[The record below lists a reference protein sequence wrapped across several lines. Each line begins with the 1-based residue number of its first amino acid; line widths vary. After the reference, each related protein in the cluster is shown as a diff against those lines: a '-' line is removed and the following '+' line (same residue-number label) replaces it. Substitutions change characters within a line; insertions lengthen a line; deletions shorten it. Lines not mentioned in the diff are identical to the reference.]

1 MRIERA
7 DWDGADATGFAGR
20 LRALAPALGEVTA
33 EVERIVDRVRS
44 GGDAGLRE
52 VAEGLGEAVPELFR
66 VDPEAVAAAP
76 GLLEPEVRE
85 AMRVAERN
93 IEAVARAELEART
106 RPATA
111 ELPEGHRV
119 EVREEPV
126 ATAGVYAPGGRAA
139 YPSSVLMCC
148 VPARVAGVARTCVA
162 SPPGAAGR
170 PNAAVLAACAISG
183 VHEVYAVGGA
193 QAIAALAFGTET
205 IDPVDLIAGPGNR
218 YVTEAKRLVWGQ
230 VGIDGIAGPSE
241 LMVVADGTANPDWI
255 ALDLCAQGEH
265 GDDSPLIVASP
276 DIALLDRLEE
286 LVAELAAERP
296 SVAEA
301 PLALVATRGLEAA
314 LTLADAVA
322 PEHLELAFEG
332 ADETAARARVA
343 GCVFVGAGGAAAF
356 GDYAAGSNHV
366 LPTGGAARFGGPLGP
381 GTFRR
386 RTSVVTLPGAAA
398 SALAP
403 RRRAGARRGLSRA
416 RRVGRGS
423 RPATDPRRC
432 TVCR

>member
-1 MRIERA
+1 MRIERTN
-7 DWDGADATGFAGR
+7 WDGADAPGLAGR
-20 LRALAPALGEVTA
+20 LRALVPALGEVTA
-33 EVERIVDRVRS
+33 DVERIVEVVRS
-44 GGDAGLRE
+44 RGDAGLRE
-52 VAEGLGEAVPELFR
+52 VVERLGEAVPESFR

-85 AMRVAERN
+85 AMRVAGRN
-93 IEAVARAELEART
+93 IEAVARAELEARV

-126 ATAGVYAPGGRAA
+126 AAAGVYAPGGRAA

-148 VPARVAGVARTCVA
+148 VPARVAGVARICVA

-170 PNAAVLAACAISG
+170 PNAAVLAACALAG
-183 VHEVYAVGGA
+183 VNEVYAIGGA

-205 IDPVDLIAGPGNR
+205 IQPVDLVAGPGNR
-218 YVTEAKRLVWGQ
+218 YVTEAKRLVWGK

-241 LMVVADGTANPDWI
+241 LMVVADGTASPEWI
-255 ALDLCAQGEH
+255 ALDVCAQGEH
-265 GDDSPLIVASP
+265 GEDSPLIVASP
-276 DIALLDRLEE
+276 DLALLDRVAE
-286 LVAELAAERP
+286 LVSELAAERP
-296 SVAEA
+296 SVADG

-322 PEHLELAFEG
+322 PEHLELVFEG
-332 ADETAARARVA
+332 ADENAARARIA
-343 GCVFVGAGGAAAF
+343 GCVFIGAGGAAAF

-386 RTSVVTLPGAAA
+386 RTSVVTLPGSSA
-398 SALAP
+398 SALASHVS
-403 RRRAGARRGLSRA
+403 ALARVEGFPVHGESAEA
-416 RRVGRGS
+416 RGRG
-423 RPATDPRRC
+423 
-432 TVCR
+432 

>member
-7 DWDGADATGFAGR
+7 DWDGGDATGFAGR
-20 LRALAPALGEVTA
+20 LRALAPAPGEVTA

-52 VAEGLGEAVPELFR
+52 VAEGLGEAMPESFR

-148 VPARVAGVARTCVA
+148 VPARVAGVARICVA

-183 VHEVYAVGGA
+183 VNEVYAIGGA

-241 LMVVADGTANPDWI
+241 LMVVADGTANAEWI
-255 ALDLCAQGEH
+255 ALDVCAQGEH
-265 GDDSPLIVASP
+265 GDDSPLIVASA
-276 DIALLDRLEE
+276 DIALLDRIEE
-286 LVAELAAERP
+286 LVSELAPERP

-322 PEHLELAFEG
+322 PEHLELAFQG

-386 RTSVVTLPGAAA
+386 RTSVVTLSGASAI
-398 SALAP
+398 ALAP
-403 RRRAGARRGLSRA
+403 HVGALARAEGFPVHGESAEARA
-416 RRVGRGS
+416 R
-423 RPATDPRRC
+423 D
-432 TVCR
+432 